1 MKLFKYTMVAALSAL
16 ALGFTACDDDEDFIP
31 GAPSEGVFFSETEP
45 TVVSLETSSTHFDV
59 TVSRAGI
66 TEAATY
72 ALTSTVTAG
81 GVEVEGGDFF
91 VPVSATFDEGATTSV
106 IRVLVNGANL
116 VTGQQYDVTIALAEG
131 VPGFNYGNSNITI
144 HVTRQAAWGDWEA
157 YGDGLCTYTYET
169 GFILSGDDPDL
180 PLSIRHNTENPDLHQ
195 FRIEHWYYNTTLII
209 DYNSATGLCEIA
221 PQYTGTKVNVGD
233 LGEVDL
239 MYATAYPTFT
249 TSEDFKNANRFYED
263 EGVFEL
269 YVVYCIPYAAY
280 DSGYAMLNGGD
291 GFEYC
296 TVGEY
301 ADYSVDVEYNG
312 TLIYDTE
319 MSASFTANVGKDADE
334 ALFAV
339 AEGNTQAAAQAL
351 LEGMLAGTV
360 ATTSVAPGENMAFS
374 IPVASAG
381 EYVVVGYTVKN
392 GEPKTPVADTF
403 TVYGGGGA
411 ADPWT
416 DVAVVDI
423 VDGWIHA
430 GFQFKDNSGNV
441 IPYTDLGWQVVGQE
455 STEVPGLYRLKS
467 PWTDP
472 NCPLVQM
479 EGNSNTKPAHII
491 VDATNPD
498 CVKIP
503 PQYSGFTFSGD
514 GAEFYISNLA
524 GYYLSE
530 ISAVPDLTDDDII
543 NAGLNEIWEDGYV
556 YIGTC
561 LFGYDMADEFGYSW
575 KSEPY
580 AEIFFDFSG
589 KGKPAKK
596 NGLGVNLKRLE
607 TSARTGY
614 RFPILERSQR
624 PLSISNSLTPIKNAL
639 HIVR

>member
-16 ALGFTACDDDEDFIP
+16 ALGFTACDDDDDFIP

-45 TVVSLETSSTHFDV
+45 TVVSLETTSSHFDV

-66 TEAATY
+66 SEAATY
-72 ALTSTVTAG
+72 ALTSTITAD
-81 GVEVEGGDFF
+81 GVEVEGNDFSIPAS
-91 VPVSATFDEGATTSV
+91 VTFEEGATTATV
-106 IRVLVNGANL
+106 RVLVNAANL
-116 VTGQQYDVTIALAEG
+116 VTGQQYDVTLALGEG
-131 VPGFNYGNSNITI
+131 VPGFNYGYSKITI
-144 HVTRQAAWGDWEA
+144 AVTRQAAWGPWEP

-169 GFILSGDDPDL
+169 GFILDGDDPDL

-195 FRIEHWYYNTTLII
+195 FRIEHWYYNVTLII

-221 PQYTGTKVNVGD
+221 PQYTGCNVNVGD
-233 LGEVDL
+233 LGECQL
-239 MYATAYPTFT
+239 YYATAYPTFT
-249 TSEDFKNANRFYED
+249 DSEDYKNANRFYED

-269 YVVYCIPYAAY
+269 YVCYVIPYAAY
-280 DSGYAMLNGGD
+280 DTGYAMLSGGD

-301 ADYSVDVEYNG
+301 ADYNLDVEYNG

-319 MSASFTANVGKDADE
+319 MSASFTATVGKDADE

-339 AEGNTQAAAQAL
+339 AEGNNAAAAQTL
-351 LEGMLAGTV
+351 LGSMLAGTV
-360 ATTSVAPGENMAFS
+360 ECTSVAPGENMAFS

-381 EYVVVGYTVKN
+381 EYVVVGFTVKN
-392 GEPKTPVADTF
+392 GEPKTAVFDTF
-403 TVYGGGGA
+403 TAYGGGA
-411 ADPWT
+411 ADVWK

-423 VDGWIHA
+423 VDGWVHA
-430 GFQFKDNSGNV
+430 GFRFQDEAGNT
-441 IPYTDLGWQVVGQE
+441 IPYTDLGWQVIGQE
-455 STEVPGLYRLKS
+455 STEVPGLYRMKS
-467 PWTDP
+467 PWTDA

-479 EGNSNTKPAHII
+479 QANSNTKPAHII

-503 PQYSGFTFSGD
+503 PQYSGFTYVDD
-514 GAEFYISNLA
+514 GSEFYISNLA

-543 NAGLNEIWEDGYV
+543 GAGLNEIWEDGYV

-561 LFGYDMADEFGYSW
+561 LFGYDLADEFGYSW

-596 NGLGVNLKRLE
+596 NGLGINLKRLE

-614 RFPILERSQR
+614 RFPILERGQR
-624 PLSISNSLTPIKNAL
+624 PLSISNSLTPVKNAF
-639 HIVR
+639 HIVK